1 MENKKGI
8 LDIVK
13 YRWVWLALSAVLLIP
28 GIVAMGYST
37 VVNKAPLL
45 LGIDFTGGTMLQYG
59 FDKQITKEDEGKIRT
74 IVTGLGIDNPVIQ
87 TSAPVVSKVKEE
99 VKESTSKV
107 KENAS
112 ETEKVTTTETVKEE
126 QSTEKT
132 QYVVSIKTRYLETT
146 EEKSEAAE
154 IF

>member
-13 YRWVWLALSAVLLIP
+13 YRWIWLCLSAILLLP
-28 GIVAMGYST
+28 GIIAMGYST

-59 FDKQITKEDEGKIRT
+59 FDKQITKEDEAKIRT

-99 VKESTSKV
+99 IK
-107 KENAS
+107 
-112 ETEKVTTTETVKEE
+112 
-126 QSTEKT
+126 EKT
-132 QYVVSIKTRYLETT
+132 ESKANISENKTEN
-146 EEKSEAAE
+146 EQQN
-154 IF
+154 